1 MEFPVLLDLELN
13 VHGWS
18 WFDAFLIKQSIS
30 SLTTSNIDER
40 ATQKAGLDNSIK
52 SILSLSTRHCNHH
65 VVVAG
70 GPGLVRNPRPNR

>member
-30 SLTTSNIDER
+30 SLTER
-40 ATQKAGLDNSIK
+40 RTTMARF
-52 SILSLSTRHCNHH
+52 SL
-65 VVVAG
+65 
-70 GPGLVRNPRPNR
+70 